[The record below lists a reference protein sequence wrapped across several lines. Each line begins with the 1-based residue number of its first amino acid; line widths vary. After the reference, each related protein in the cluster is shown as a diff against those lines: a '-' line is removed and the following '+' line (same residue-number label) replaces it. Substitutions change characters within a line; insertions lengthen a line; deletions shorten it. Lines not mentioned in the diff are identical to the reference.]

1 MNNRNIV
8 RNPPVLLLFGVL
20 FIGFSV
26 CEFVYGLSESDVT
39 KRNSCIIFGILGA
52 VIGIAV
58 LVMCFMVKYEYD
70 DKGFAYTNSLGKT
83 REISYDEI
91 FGLMYTSKNT
101 LRVELSDGT
110 AISISTATKQ
120 AKEFARV
127 LEAAYVRKSQAAV
140 QMPANQ

>member
-1 MNNRNIV
+1 MS
-8 RNPPVLLLFGVL
+8 LLFGVL

-39 KRNSCIIFGILGA
+39 KRNSCIIFGILAA

-58 LVMCFMVKYEYD
+58 LVMFFMVKYEYD

-91 FGLMYTSKNT
+91 FGLMYTAKNT
-101 LRVELSDGT
+101 LRVELTDGT